1 MSCACKKTERLDK
14 RLTNQTNQEPKT
26 GIKKVLDTLKKS
38 LFQFFL
44 RLLMAVMYVALI
56 PVIIIFLLFSIL
68 FREDFNIKVPK
79 SVVQTLKESQNT

>member
-14 RLTNQTNQEPKT
+14 RLNNQTNQEPKT

-44 RLLMAVMYVALI
+44 RLLMAAMYVALI

-68 FREDFNIKVPK
+68 FRGDFNIKVPK